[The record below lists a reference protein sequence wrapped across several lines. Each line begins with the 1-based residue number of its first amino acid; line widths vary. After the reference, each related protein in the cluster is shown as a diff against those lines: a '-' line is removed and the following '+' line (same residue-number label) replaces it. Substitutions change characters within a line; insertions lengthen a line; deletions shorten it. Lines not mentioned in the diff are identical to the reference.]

1 MPNLSRIRLKS
12 PLSVR
17 AGLKSAQTLVVKVG
31 TSTVAYRGGSLNY
44 SSLDQVVRGV
54 ADLWNE
60 GRRVILVSSGAI
72 ASGMAKLGLKRKPE
86 KIVDKQALAAVG
98 QALLMQAYEK
108 LFGEYGRTVAQVLL
122 TYQDLD
128 DQVRRRN
135 ARNTLLR
142 LLEWGVVPVINEN
155 DTVAVEE
162 INFGDNDILSAM
174 VASLLPADLLVI
186 LTDVEGLYDGDPSSA
201 GARRLSFVSVITPEM
216 EKAARGRGSPLARGG
231 MASKLAAAR
240 LAGEAGVPTVV
251 APGYRRGVL
260 REILEGEDVGTLFS
274 APGERSRKVG
284 GGA

>member
-1 MPNLSRIRLKS
+1 MRSRLK
-12 PLSVR
+12 
-17 AGLKSAQTLVVKVG
+17 AAKTLVVKVG

-60 GRRVILVSSGAI
+60 GRRVLLVSSGAI
-72 ASGMAKLGLKRKPE
+72 ASGMAKLGLKKRPE

-98 QALLMQAYEK
+98 QAILMQAYEK
-108 LFGEYGRTVAQVLL
+108 LFAEYGRTVAQVLL

-128 DQVRRRN
+128 DQARRRN

-142 LLEWGVVPVINEN
+142 LLDWGVVPVINEN

-186 LTDVEGLYDGDPSSA
+186 LTDVEGLYSGDPSSPDSQ
-201 GARRLSFVSVITPEM
+201 RLSFVPEVTPEL
-216 EKAARGRGSPLARGG
+216 EKLSRGRGSPLARGG
-231 MASKLAAAR
+231 MASKLLAAR
-240 LAGEAGVPTVV
+240 LAGEAGLPTVV

-260 REILEGEDVGTLFS
+260 REILEGEDVGTLFGAS
-274 APGERSRKVG
+274 GEQETSRRVGERG
-284 GGA
+284 

>member
-1 MPNLSRIRLKS
+1 MGEAARFRL
-12 PLSVR
+12 
-17 AGLKSAQTLVVKVG
+17 GSARTLVVKVG

-60 GRRVILVSSGAI
+60 GRRVLLVSSGAI
-72 ASGMAKLGLKRKPE
+72 ASGLAKLGLKRRPE

-98 QALLMQAYEK
+98 QAILMQAYEK
-108 LFGEYGRTVAQVLL
+108 LFAEYGRTVAQVLL

-128 DQVRRRN
+128 DRVRRRN

-142 LLEWGVVPVINEN
+142 LLDWGVVPVINEN

-186 LTDVEGLYDGDPSSA
+186 LTDVEGLYTGDPSSPDS
-201 GARRLSFVSVITPEM
+201 RRLSFVPEITPEL
-216 EKAARGRGSPLARGG
+216 EQASQGRGSPLARGG
-231 MASKLAAAR
+231 MASKLLAAR
-240 LAGEAGVPTVV
+240 LAGKAGVPTVV

-260 REILEGEDVGTLFS
+260 REILEGEDVGTLFAAS
-274 APGERSRKVG
+274 AREGPSRKVG
-284 GGA
+284 EGA